1 MGNYCCLIGE
11 DHVLRVWSDDVGDA
25 DVRVV
30 DEEGIE
36 SYQ

>member
-11 DHVLRVWSDDVGDA
+11 DHVLRVWSYDDDGVEVDA
-25 DVRVV
+25 AG
-30 DEEGIE
+30 EEEIE